1 MAIYLVGYALLR
13 WQFGSWVPICQSNT
27 LVPRQVLHRSE
38 DKDLISPAYFLEFQS
53 IFPRIHIWYFQN
65 SFLQVLSRARSRS
78 WLFCLL
84 TDWWYKRWWENH
96 VNTLSSPM
104 SSFLDALG
112 ILRTALQ
119 NNGLSDF
126 NFFKVSFKTFLKP
139 VSLVSLSVSNF

>member
-96 VNTLSSPM
+96 VICLGAQSFEHANVLSEKINFS
-104 SSFLDALG
+104 ALG
-112 ILRTALQ
+112 
-119 NNGLSDF
+119 GP
-126 NFFKVSFKTFLKP
+126 KVAIFGRDDLDPIYFD
-139 VSLVSLSVSNF
+139 VIN